1 MDMQMPVMD
10 GVTATLEIRKHQHL
24 AGLPIVAM
32 TANAMQ
38 RDRERCLNAG
48 MNDFVTKPID
58 PDDLCKVLL
67 RWIKPRA
74 AGQPTEAPA
83 SKTPAAARPED
94 GLARVSGLD
103 VASGMRRMMGKKT
116 LYLAMLRRY
125 VEGQR
130 SCPAELRQA
139 LDNGDW
145 PTAERL
151 AHTAKGVSGNIGA
164 VQVPGRAEALE
175 LAIHNKCP
183 RGEVEKHLLG
193 FESCLL
199 ELIVGIEKSLPQT

>member
-1 MDMQMPVMD
+1 MSPPTRALQATRRIRARWPV
-10 GVTATLEIRKHQHL
+10 GTGPHI
-24 AGLPIVAM
+24 IAM

-38 RDRERCLNAG
+38 RDRERCLNEG

-58 PDDLCKVLL
+58 PDDLSRALL

-74 AGQPTEAPA
+74 AGQPAQAPA
-83 SKTPAAARPED
+83 REMPPAAGGPDEA
-94 GLARVSGLD
+94 LARVSGLD
-103 VASGMRRMMGKKT
+103 VASGLRRMMGKKT

-139 LDNGDW
+139 LDKSDW

-164 VQVPGRAEALE
+164 MQVPGRAEALE

-183 RGEVEKHLLG
+183 RGEIEEHLLG
-193 FESCLL
+193 FESCLA
-199 ELIVGIEKSLPQT
+199 ELIAGIEEALPRT